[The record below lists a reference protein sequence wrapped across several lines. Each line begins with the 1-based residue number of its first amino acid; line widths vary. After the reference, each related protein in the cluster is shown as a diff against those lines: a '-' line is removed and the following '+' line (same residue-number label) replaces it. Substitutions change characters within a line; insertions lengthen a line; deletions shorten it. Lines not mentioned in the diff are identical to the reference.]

1 MKLVLSTPLPRL
13 ANELCDVVKLFWP
26 VEAMAASQQSGPE
39 RLGGLPLLG
48 IGMIEIGIAALICA
62 LWLDV
67 PQPLVWA
74 GAGAVLL
81 LVGMPDCFHS
91 LPKG

>member
-1 MKLVLSTPLPRL
+1 
-13 ANELCDVVKLFWP
+13 
-26 VEAMAASQQSGPE
+26 MAASQQSGPE

-48 IGMIEIGIAALICA
+48 VGMIEIGIAALICA

-74 GAGAVLL
+74 GVGAVLL
-81 LVGMPDCFHS
+81 LVGMVLIGIATHAGLRHFERNRTRS
-91 LPKG
+91 VKTTKAPKGIPPA